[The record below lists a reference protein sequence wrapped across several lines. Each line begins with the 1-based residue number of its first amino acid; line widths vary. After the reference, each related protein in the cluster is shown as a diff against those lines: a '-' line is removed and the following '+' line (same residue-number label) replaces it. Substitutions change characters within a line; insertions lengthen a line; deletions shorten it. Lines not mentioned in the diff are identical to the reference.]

1 MSYQVIAR
9 KWRPKQFDDVI
20 GQQTVTRTL
29 TNAIQLGRV
38 AHAYLFT
45 GTRGVGKTSTARIMA
60 KALNCHLG
68 ITPTPCDECPS
79 CTEIAAGN
87 SVDVL
92 EIDAASNRG
101 IGEIRELREN
111 VQYAP
116 SRDRYKIFIIDE
128 VHMLTSEAFN
138 ALLKTLEEP
147 PSHVVF
153 ILATTELFKIPQT
166 ILSRC
171 QQFDFRI
178 IPFAE
183 IRDRLMKILAAE
195 AVTLSPQAVSFIVK
209 ASGGSMR
216 DAESALQKIVSLGGA
231 QISDE
236 DVAALLGVIQQDM
249 LNRMMRAVLARDRA
263 DIITII
269 DQLYNRGHDLQNF
282 IRTFIEYIRHMT
294 VYKILR
300 DDDQLITL
308 SPEDIHVLKESAE
321 TLTVEDLMRFY
332 ELLLSADNELRW
344 TPFPRFHVEM
354 AFLRL
359 AALTHLVSLEEI
371 ISALA
376 DLPAPQFTPEL
387 ADAPPT
393 RTTRTAPSTPPS
405 PASESP
411 AAGAATAPAADT
423 EKVTLLLQKISR
435 GSPPLRPLLD
445 KVEWQIT
452 GDQIHIQATEN
463 SLPDKKFRE
472 PETQAEIKAAY
483 RELFQIEPEILVT
496 AGKKVVLPN
505 RQEMQR
511 KIAAQQ
517 DELENLFLQ
526 DPVIRILTEKITGR
540 WTYKTDEKKG

>member
-20 GQQTVTRTL
+20 GQQTITRTL
-29 TNAIQLGRV
+29 KNAIQLGRV

-60 KALNCHLG
+60 KALNCHQG
-68 ITPTPCDECPS
+68 ITPTPCDDCPS

-116 SRDRYKIFIIDE
+116 SRDRHKIFIIDE
-128 VHMLTSEAFN
+128 VHMLTTEAFN

-147 PSHVVF
+147 PPHVVF

-178 IPFAE
+178 IPFSE
-183 IRDRLMKILAAE
+183 IRDRLMNILE
-195 AVTLSPQAVSFIVK
+195 SEQVSLSAQAVGFIVK

-249 LNRMMRAVLARDRA
+249 LNRMMQAVLARDRGE
-263 DIITII
+263 IIGII

-282 IRTFIEYIRHMT
+282 IRAFIEFIRHMT
-294 VYKILR
+294 VYKISR
-300 DDDQLITL
+300 DEDLLLTL
-308 SPEDIHVLKESAE
+308 APEDIRVLKEAAE
-321 TLTVEDLMRFY
+321 DLTVEDLMRFY

-371 ISALA
+371 IGALQ
-376 DLPAPQFTPEL
+376 DLPAPRLTAPDTAGPAAGPSPALPAPARPAAPEPASPP
-387 ADAPPT
+387 ADAP
-393 RTTRTAPSTPPS
+393 
-405 PASESP
+405 
-411 AAGAATAPAADT
+411 ADT
-423 EKVTLLLQKISR
+423 EKVELLLKKISR
-435 GSPPLRPLLD
+435 ISPPLRPLLD
-445 KVEWQIT
+445 KVEWQIS
-452 GDQIHIQATEN
+452 GDQIRIRAPEN
-463 SLPDKKFRE
+463 SLTDKKFRE
-472 PETQAEIKAAY
+472 ADTQAEIKAAY
-483 RELFQIEPEILVT
+483 SELFQKEPDIVVT
-496 AGKKVVLPN
+496 SGKKAAVPN
-505 RQEMQR
+505 RQEMQK
-511 KIAAQQ
+511 KIATQQ
-517 DELENLFLQ
+517 NQLESLFMQ
-526 DPVIRILTEKITGR
+526 DPVIRVLTEKIAGR
-540 WTYKTDEKKG
+540 WIYKNEDKEG

>member
-1 MSYQVIAR
+1 MTYQVIAR

-29 TNAIQLGRV
+29 KNAIQLGRV

-60 KALNCHLG
+60 KALNCHQG
-68 ITPTPCDECPS
+68 ITPAPCDACPS
-79 CTEIAAGN
+79 CTEITAGN
-87 SVDVL
+87 AVDVL

-116 SRDRYKIFIIDE
+116 SRDRHKIFIIDE
-128 VHMLTSEAFN
+128 VHMLTPEAFN

-183 IRDRLMKILAAE
+183 IRDRLQKILAAE
-195 AVTLSPQAVSFIVK
+195 TVTLSPQAISFIVK

-216 DAESALQKIVSLGGA
+216 DAESALQKIVSLGGDR
-231 QISDE
+231 ISDE

-249 LNRMMRAVLARDRA
+249 VNHMMQAVLTRDRA
-263 DIITII
+263 AIITLI
-269 DQLYNRGHDLQNF
+269 DRLYNRGHDLQNF

-294 VYKILR
+294 VYKIAR
-300 DDDQLITL
+300 DEDQLLTL
-308 SPEDIHVLKESAE
+308 SPEDVRVLKEAAE
-321 TLTVEDLMRFY
+321 ELTVEDLLRFY
-332 ELLLSADNELRW
+332 EMLLDADNELRW

-371 ISALA
+371 MGALA
-376 DLPAPQFTPEL
+376 DLPAARVDPEPAPAPPEPAPAAAPAER
-387 ADAPPT
+387 ADAPP
-393 RTTRTAPSTPPS
+393 AV
-405 PASESP
+405 E
-411 AAGAATAPAADT
+411 DT

-445 KVEWQIT
+445 KVEWRIV
-452 GDQIHIQATEN
+452 GDQIRIEASEN

-472 PETQAEIKAAY
+472 AETQAEIKAAY
-483 RELFQIEPEILVT
+483 RDLFQKEPDVVVT
-496 AGKKVVLPN
+496 AGKKVALPN
-505 RQEMQR
+505 RQELQR
-511 KIAAQQ
+511 KLAAQQ
-517 DELENLFLQ
+517 DELESLFLQ
-526 DPVIRILTEKITGR
+526 DPVIRVLTEKITGR
-540 WTYKTDEKKG
+540 WTYKSGEKEKKG